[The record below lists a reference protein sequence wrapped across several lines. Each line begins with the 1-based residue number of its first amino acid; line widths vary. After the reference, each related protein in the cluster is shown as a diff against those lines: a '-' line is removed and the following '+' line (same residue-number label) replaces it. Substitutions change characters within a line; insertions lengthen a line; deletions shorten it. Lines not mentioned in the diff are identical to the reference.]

1 MARISTHPIGDS
13 NPADADLTTRIAIA
27 LTNHQR
33 PGWRRIH
40 LVVQHGAVTLIGEV
54 STFHN
59 RQLVVAVTRHVAGVL
74 RVADELIVEGHT
86 PRNDERFSSGDEP
99 TIERDGAAPAPTPI
113 QSFSHIPVLTES
125 LEDILAAQAGTAF
138 LAN

>member
-27 LTNHQR
+27 LANHHR
-33 PGWRRIH
+33 SGWRRIH
-40 LVVQHGAVTLIGEV
+40 IIVQHGAVTLIGEV

-74 RVADELIVEGHT
+74 RVADELRVEGRPT
-86 PRNDERFSSGDEP
+86 RQEERDRNDARNVADK
-99 TIERDGAAPAPTPI
+99 DADAPAPTPF
-113 QSFSHIPVLTES
+113 QSFSQIPVLTES
-125 LEDILAAQAGTAF
+125 LEDILAAQTGNAA
-138 LAN
+138 